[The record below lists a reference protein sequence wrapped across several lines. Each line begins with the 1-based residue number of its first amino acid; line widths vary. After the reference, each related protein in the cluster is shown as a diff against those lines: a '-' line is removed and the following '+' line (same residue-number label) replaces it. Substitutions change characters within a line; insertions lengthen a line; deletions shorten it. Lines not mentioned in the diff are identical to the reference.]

1 MTEAAASAAAVATP
15 AAVTTEVTP
24 AEPARITV
32 VTPDNFEAY
41 VDQQIGPRKTED
53 AVVIDDDAG
62 DVDDDAPDSAAKPAD
77 KEAKKKGRLNER
89 FSELTQAK
97 KQAEE
102 KAEKA
107 SAELKAAREAREA
120 AERRANEL
128 AAKYEPPK
136 PDEIGPEP
144 VPEQFTD
151 VGEYAKALKDYTADK
166 TRRDDARAASEKA
179 AAEERQRVADSFIKR
194 QADFKDATPDYSEV
208 LSNSDVK
215 VSEEIRDAIV
225 ESDVGPQ
232 ILYHLAKNP
241 DVGESLGKMSIARA
255 LRELGKIEAK
265 LSGDPAPD
273 RANKPA
279 ASVAEISKTPAPI
292 SPLKGT
298 SAIAATKVDTNGNF
312 YGTYEEY
319 KKLRAAGKIK

>member
-1 MTEAAASAAAVATP
+1 MSEAAATV
-15 AAVTTEVTP
+15 VTEVTP
-24 AEPARITV
+24 AAEPARITV

-41 VDQQIGPRKTED
+41 VDQQIGPRKAED
-53 AVVIDDDAG
+53 AVIVDDDT
-62 DVDDDAPDSAAKPAD
+62 DDDAPDTTARADDKSPD
-77 KEAKKKGRLNER
+77 KEAKKKGKLNER
-89 FSELTQAK
+89 FSELTQAR

-151 VGEYAKALKDYTADK
+151 VSEYAKALKDYTADK
-166 TRRDDARAASEKA
+166 TRRDDAKAATEKA
-179 AAEERQRVADSFIKR
+179 AAAERQRVADSFIQR
-194 QADFKDATPDYSEV
+194 QEEFKAAQADYSET
-208 LSNSDVK
+208 LANSDVK
-215 VSEEIRDAIV
+215 VSDEIRDAIV
-225 ESDVGPQ
+225 ESEVGPQ
-232 ILYHLAKNP
+232 LLYHFAKNP
-241 DVGESLGKMSIARA
+241 DDAERLGKMTVARA
-255 LRELGKIEAK
+255 LREFGKIEAK
-265 LSGDPAPD
+265 LSGEPAPE
-273 RANKPA
+273 KTTKSS
-279 ASVAEISKTPAPI
+279 ASVAEISKAPAPI
-292 SPLKGT
+292 NPLKGT
-298 SAIAATKVDTNGNF
+298 SAIVPAKVDTDGNF